1 MNAEPKNVIIVSV
14 QKAHFAVRACKQP
27 GFMQRRIGPAV
38 QICGRLGLPFARV
51 PCCTIKVFISKG
63 S

>member
-27 GFMQRRIGPAV
+27 GFMQRRIGPTV
-38 QICGRLGLPFARV
+38 QICGSSELPLAMV
-51 PCCTIKVFISKG
+51 PSCTIKSFVTKG
-63 S
+63 G